1 MRTPVHSPKILFL
14 LVFPGGLERKE
25 SACNAGD
32 SSSILG
38 QEDPLEKEMAI
49 FPVLLTGEFQGQSQ
63 KMLGK
68 NTPLR
73 WIKLDQ
79 ELKQVQHISRPH
91 TLRSLM
97 EKVVTNYINKP
108 LYFLMVNSIVR

>member
-38 QEDPLEKEMAI
+38 QEAPLEKEMAI
-49 FPVLLTGEFQGQSQ
+49 FPVLLTGEFQGQ
-63 KMLGK
+63 
-68 NTPLR
+68 
-73 WIKLDQ
+73 
-79 ELKQVQHISRPH
+79 
-91 TLRSLM
+91 RSLAG
-97 EKVVTNYINKP
+97 YS
-108 LYFLMVNSIVR
+108 L